1 MAYLILED
9 DVTGNE
15 TAYFEFDPE
24 NGATID
30 KIESLLAL
38 RKSFKDAGVAQLNEL
53 AGKSMELK
61 CDCRKRSGVAALF
74 GDFLSLFSGKKH
86 VRQPKSCRCG
96 NRSGSHRFTN
106 RITPETLSLAS

>member
-1 MAYLILED
+1 MAHLILED

-30 KIESLLAL
+30 KIEHLLAL
-38 RKSFKDAGVAQLNEL
+38 RRSIKDAGVAQLDEL

-61 CDCRKRSGVAALF
+61 CECQKRSGVAAQF
-74 GDFLSLFSGKKH
+74 SDFLSLFSGKKH
-86 VRQPKSCRCG
+86 VHQPKSCRCG
-96 NRSGSHRFTN
+96 NRSGSHGFTN
-106 RITPETLSLAS
+106 RISPETLSLAS